1 MGLILS
7 EALLLGLMGGLLGIL
22 IARGIITGLTYVPFL
37 GDVLR
42 GFPNLGLSPEIA
54 ALGVGIALL
63 LGLLAGFIPA
73 LLAYRARITDALRQV

>member
-1 MGLILS
+1 LTLILS

-22 IARGIITGLTYVPFL
+22 IARGIIALLVNVPFL

-42 GFPNLGLSPEIA
+42 AFPNLGLSPGVA

-73 LLAYRARITDALRQV
+73 MLAYRARITTALRQV